1 MWPGAHSVLEPAA
14 TASVAIH
21 ALWSVMFWTST
32 AIFVV
37 VLAVLVLALARRR
50 ANESTET
57 PDPSA
62 TPAALT
68 RMVAAATGLT
78 VIGLFGFLLT
88 SLWTSRAM
96 AAVRPDRA
104 ITIEVTGHQWWWEIH
119 YEEGIPSQRVQT
131 ANEIHIPVG
140 RPVVFKVTSRD
151 VIHSFWVPNL
161 HGKRDLIPGY
171 TTAIWLQATRP
182 GVFRG
187 QCAEFCGLQHAHMA
201 IEVTAEPEDAFNHWL
216 DAQRATA
223 TTPMNDWERRGR
235 DVFMTA
241 RCAGCHTIRG
251 TDANGQL
258 APDLTHIGSRKTIG
272 AGTMPNKPEHMKL
285 WVRDPQASKPGN
297 QMPPNPLSP
306 EDLQAVVTYLESL
319 R

>member
-78 VIGLFGFLLT
+78 VIVLFGFLLT

-96 AAVRPDRA
+96 AAVRPGRA
-104 ITIEVTGHQWWWEIH
+104 ITIEVTGHQWWW
-119 YEEGIPSQRVQT
+119 
-131 ANEIHIPVG
+131 
-140 RPVVFKVTSRD
+140 
-151 VIHSFWVPNL
+151 
-161 HGKRDLIPGY
+161 
-171 TTAIWLQATRP
+171 
-182 GVFRG
+182 
-187 QCAEFCGLQHAHMA
+187 
-201 IEVTAEPEDAFNHWL
+201 
-216 DAQRATA
+216 
-223 TTPMNDWERRGR
+223 
-235 DVFMTA
+235 
-241 RCAGCHTIRG
+241 
-251 TDANGQL
+251 
-258 APDLTHIGSRKTIG
+258 
-272 AGTMPNKPEHMKL
+272 
-285 WVRDPQASKPGN
+285 
-297 QMPPNPLSP
+297 
-306 EDLQAVVTYLESL
+306 
-319 R
+319 